1 MDIMLVGSKN
11 PNAICMDASINYYFV
26 YKVSKSI
33 KRVGIKAFRHDYV
46 LVDMGRK
53 N

>member
-1 MDIMLVGSKN
+1 MLVYSKS
-11 PNAICMDASINYYFV
+11 PNAIYMDASVNYYFV

-46 LVDMGRK
+46 VDMGMGE
-53 N
+53 